1 MVKKIV
7 LSVLLGIL
15 MWNCSIAPKE
25 IAYGSDSCHYCRM
38 TVVDQHHGSQL
49 VTKTGKAFSFDSIEC
64 LINYLGENPNIEE
77 EGLLL
82 VNTLDH
88 PGKLIDA
95 TSASFL
101 VSPNLPSPMG
111 ANLTAFSTATLAKE
125 AKDNY
130 DGTIYDWPSI
140 ITLMNK

>member
-15 MWNCSIAPKE
+15 VWNCSIAPKE

-111 ANLTAFSTATLAKE
+111 ANLTAFSNATLAKE

-140 ITLMNK
+140 ITLINK

>member
-1 MVKKIV
+1 MDRKIV

-38 TVVDQHHGSQL
+38 TVVDQQHGSQL

-64 LINYLGENPNIEE
+64 LINYLGENPSIEE
-77 EGLLL
+77 QGLLL
-82 VNTLDH
+82 VNTLDQ
-88 PGKLIDA
+88 PGKLIEA
-95 TSASFL
+95 TSASYL

-111 ANLTAFSTATLAKE
+111 ANLTAFSTENLAEE

-130 DGTIYDWPSI
+130 DGVTYDWLSI
-140 ITLMNK
+140 RTTIHK